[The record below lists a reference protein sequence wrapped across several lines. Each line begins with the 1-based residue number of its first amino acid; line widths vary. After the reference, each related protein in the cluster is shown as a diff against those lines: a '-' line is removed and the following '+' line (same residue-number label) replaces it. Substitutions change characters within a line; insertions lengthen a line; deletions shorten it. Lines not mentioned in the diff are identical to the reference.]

1 MNQLDLIDIYWTH
14 QTRPKHAFSLS
25 TNGTFTTID
34 ISLVIRHT
42 LLLSRP
48 ALCDPWTAAHW
59 ASWSLTVSW
68 SFAQV
73 RLCISDALQ
82 PSHPLMP
89 SSPSAL
95 KLSQH
100 PDFSSDS
107 SFLIRWPKYWSFSF
121 SISSSNEYSRLISLR
136 LTGLISL
143 LSSQESSPAPQF
155 KGINSLVLCLYG
167 TTCTSIRDHWG
178 DHSLDYMDL
187 CR

>member
-89 SSPSAL
+89 SSPSAFRT
-95 KLSQH
+95 H
-100 PDFSSDS
+100 
-107 SFLIRWPKYWSFSF
+107 
-121 SISSSNEYSRLISLR
+121 LISLKTKSSKELMKKSITDKHLENSPNMWKLNSMPLDNLR
-136 LTGLISL
+136 TREDISAKL
-143 LSSQESSPAPQF
+143 EIIWTEW
-155 KGINSLVLCLYG
+155 K
-167 TTCTSIRDHWG
+167 
-178 DHSLDYMDL
+178 
-187 CR
+187 